1 VQDVCEFDEA
11 GHVYTRNGVALPSIT
26 RIIDYCIP
34 RSDNAPEDAIE
45 IARLRGTW
53 VDEHFAEYLMLG
65 NVEADPRE
73 FDSIKLYDE
82 YTHCL
87 ELAVEWWNK
96 NRYRSRVRT
105 QVRLFGEREAGT
117 ADLIVDD
124 HEIIDLKSTYVID
137 ARKVSCQLGGYG
149 DLVMEQAMLES
160 EVTGVVPYDLGILHV
175 VKRLKNAQYRPI
187 SGITAHLD
195 WRTIRNYWR
204 FLHEK
209 RV

>member
-11 GHVYTRNGVALPSIT
+11 THTYTRNGVALPSIT

-45 IARLRGTW
+45 TARLRGTW

-149 DLVMEQAMLES
+149 DLYS
-160 EVTGVVPYDLGILHV
+160 EMNELPFPGGLSFGILHV

-187 SGITAHLD
+187 DRVVAHSD